1 MEYLKE
7 KQYIKRK
14 RIIIMTSLL
23 SDNKKDKE
31 AALSMV
37 QGASYL

>member
-37 QGASYL
+37 QSASYL